1 MEKKITKA
9 EQFRNILNALHEAD
23 IDEFDEFINHELDL
37 LSRKKSSTK
46 QTKEQKHTE
55 ALMLVIRDVLDHP
68 MRVGEIADLDE
79 VRACVDE
86 DGASPSPNK
95 ISSTLRK
102 MIAEGE
108 VVRTEEKKIAYF
120 ALAE

>member
-9 EQFRNILNALHEAD
+9 EQFRNILETLHTMGC
-23 IDEFDEFINHELDL
+23 DEYDEFINHELDL

-86 DGASPSPNK
+86 NGVAPSPNK

-120 ALAE
+120 SLAE